1 MSSIR
6 KLIKHD
12 KYLEYLYGKLTPKY
26 DVLLKKVPL
35 YSKRRRL
42 VGEIDLMGINQGA
55 VDIYEVKCSHRV
67 TKAKHQLNKIKRLI
81 SKKQNLRHLFFYC
94 GESDRLLNCKTL
106 SSL

>member
-1 MSSIR
+1 VSSIK

-35 YSKRRRL
+35 YSKRKRL
-42 VGEIDLMGINQGA
+42 VGEIDLMGINPGA
-55 VDIYEVKCSHRV
+55 VDIYEVKCSHRI
-67 TKAKHQLNKIKRLI
+67 TKAKHQLDKIKRLI
-81 SKKQNLRHLFFYC
+81 PKGQKLGHLFFYC
-94 GESDRLLNCKTL
+94 GESDRLLDCETS